1 MLRYASTMV
10 AAVTLGMVTIFA
22 APVHAQTT
30 EKPLVLK
37 GQSTHP
43 ASSNFHLIFKL
54 WAETVEK
61 MTAGRLKIETLPAGA
76 IVPAFEVFDATS
88 KNVLDVGMGPF
99 GYILGRNTAT
109 IPMSHG
115 PLFGMDGS
123 DYWAWYYDGGGM
135 KLLDEFYRDVLK
147 LNVVGFPIPTDYPQG
162 MGWFKKEI
170 NSLADLKG
178 MKYRIY
184 GIGAETYGR
193 LGVSVVTIPGGEIV
207 PAMERGVIEGAEW
220 INCEEDKKLGLH
232 QVAKHYYTPGMHEPV
247 TGGQL
252 MINGDV
258 WKKLTPDLQEIIK
271 VASVYATTH
280 AQLRLQSRDGA
291 SLPGPDQDGR
301 ADASHARRDPE
312 ELPRRVGEDPGRAR
326 GEEPLLQESH
336 RQPEGLCR
344 TDRALQAVLVPAL
357 QLCRRVLL
365 EEQDL
370 PDQEVI
376 SL

>member
-1 MLRYASTMV
+1 MLKYASTMV

-115 PLFGMDGS
+115 PLYGMDGS

-135 KLLDEFYRDVLK
+135 KLLEEFYRDVLK
-147 LNVVGFPIPTDYPQG
+147 LNVVGFPDPDRLPAGNGLVQEGDQQPRRPQG
-162 MGWFKKEI
+162 
-170 NSLADLKG
+170 
-178 MKYRIY
+178 
-184 GIGAETYGR
+184 
-193 LGVSVVTIPGGEIV
+193 
-207 PAMERGVIEGAEW
+207 
-220 INCEEDKKLGLH
+220 
-232 QVAKHYYTPGMHEPV
+232 HEV
-247 TGGQL
+247 
-252 MINGDV
+252 
-258 WKKLTPDLQEIIK
+258 PDL
-271 VASVYATTH
+271 
-280 AQLRLQSRDGA
+280 R
-291 SLPGPDQDGR
+291 
-301 ADASHARRDPE
+301 
-312 ELPRRVGEDPGRAR
+312 
-326 GEEPLLQESH
+326 H
-336 RQPEGLCR
+336 RC
-344 TDRALQAVLVPAL
+344 
-357 QLCRRVLL
+357 
-365 EEQDL
+365 
-370 PDQEVI
+370 
-376 SL
+376 